1 MNNPGQFYKKQNV
14 YNAIGSIQHGQLGNL
29 TPIQALLKELTVSE
43 KWYISYTVDPWDQL
57 NRLFFVYQLSLDWLE
72 KYPDVLFIDATYK
85 MNQYNMPLVILMST
99 TACNKTFYVGFA
111 FFCHEDCE
119 YYEWLVGQIKI
130 V

>member
-1 MNNPGQFYKKQNV
+1 MNNPGQFYKKQDV
-14 YNAIGSIQHGQLGNL
+14 YNAIGSIQHDQLGNL